1 MKRLDRL
8 LAMALLL
15 SARRR
20 LKAESLAEH
29 FAISLR
35 TVYRDVRSLVEAG
48 FPISGTPG
56 DGYLLPSSSQ
66 MRPLVMEPAEA
77 EALVMGARLLEHEA
91 DDPLR
96 ATLMTAVAK
105 LEAVL
110 PPEGQRRVRA
120 GRSQVVLGGL
130 THRVGPLGVLLEAI
144 TEHQVLRIDYKGT
157 RRDIEPMGLVRLG
170 EQWVVPSFCRLRN
183 DLRSFFAER
192 IHSAVPTGE
201 TFVPRPEASMEAFAN
216 RSDRILT

>member
-48 FPISGTPG
+48 FPITGTPG

-66 MRPLVMEPAEA
+66 MRPLVMEPGEA
-77 EALVMGARLLEHEA
+77 EALVMGARLLEQEA

-96 ATLMTAVAK
+96 GRLATAVAK

-110 PPEGQRRVRA
+110 PAESVRRLRA
-120 GRSQVVLGGL
+120 GRAQVVLGGL
-130 THRVGPLGVLLEAI
+130 TRRGGPLGVLLEAI

-157 RRDIEPMGLVRLG
+157 PRDIEPMGLVRLG
-170 EQWVVPSFCRLRN
+170 DLWVVPSYCRLRN
-183 DLRSFFAER
+183 DLRSFRADR
-192 IHSAVPTGE
+192 IFSAVPTGE
-201 TFVPRPEASMEAFAN
+201 TFTPRPEASMEAFAN
-216 RSDRILT
+216 RT